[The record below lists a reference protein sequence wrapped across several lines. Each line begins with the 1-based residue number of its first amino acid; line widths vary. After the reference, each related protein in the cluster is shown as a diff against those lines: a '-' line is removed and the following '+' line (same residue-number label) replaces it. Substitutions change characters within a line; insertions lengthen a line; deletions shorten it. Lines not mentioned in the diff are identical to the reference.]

1 MCWTNSKGK
10 IECYDSPR
18 KWYHENTILIE
29 GDSVFIYKIPLHIE
43 KGKKLYS
50 ASDGAFYYY
59 YGVIKQ
65 VDTSQIAYLTS
76 HNCDYCGTMIR
87 EDSLTGFNFPIPR
100 LDTLRVTKSNNS
112 LTIGKTVYKP
122 LKQTM
127 EFYFP
132 SKTMFYFD
140 SNSISR
146 RDPTGQYGLISQGIK
161 NFLQTK
167 QLKLDNDT
175 LRVCIERYEFFEQ
188 KNLIETLVANL
199 FRIDT
204 INIHFDFFTRNQLR
218 TKSQKE
224 NKVIRYI
231 EINEIIDYWK
241 AARIELTY
249 KIIVPK
255 SVHKFSEK
263 EYINSFEYYKV
274 GQKYELVGELPEN
287 SWGLIEQ
294 K

>member
-1 MCWTNSKGK
+1 MCWTDKKGK
-10 IECYDSPR
+10 IQCYDAPR
-18 KWYHENTILIE
+18 KWYHENTVLIDN
-29 GDSVFIYKIPLHIE
+29 DSIFLYKIPVQIV
-43 KGKKLYS
+43 KGKKIYS

-59 YGVIKQ
+59 YGAIKQ
-65 VDTSQIAYLTS
+65 VDTLQIAYLTS
-76 HNCDYCGTMIR
+76 HNCDYCGTMVR
-87 EDSLTGFNFPIPR
+87 VDSLTGFNYPIPR
-100 LDTLRVTKSNNS
+100 LDTLRIIESNNN
-112 LTIGKTVYKP
+112 LTIGKTLYKP
-122 LKQTM
+122 LKQTK

-132 SKTMFYFD
+132 ARRMFYFD

-146 RDPTGQYGLISQGIK
+146 RDPKGQYGLISQGIK

-188 KNLIETLVANL
+188 KKLIETLVANS
-199 FRIDT
+199 FQIDT
-204 INIHFDFFTRNQLR
+204 TNIHFDFFTRNQLR
-218 TKSQKE
+218 AKSELE

-255 SVHKFSEK
+255 SIHKFSEK
-263 EYINSFEYYKV
+263 EYNNSFEYYKV
-274 GQKYELVGELPEN
+274 RQKYELVGELPEN

-294 K
+294 Q